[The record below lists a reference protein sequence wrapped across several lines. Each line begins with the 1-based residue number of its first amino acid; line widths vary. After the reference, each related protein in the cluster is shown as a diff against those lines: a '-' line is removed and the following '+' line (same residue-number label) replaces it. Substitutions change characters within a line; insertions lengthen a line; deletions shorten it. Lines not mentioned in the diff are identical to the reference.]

1 MENGGEDGGKQER
14 ETEGLPVEAEGAA
27 EGSGPVSQTHTEA
40 SGSETSP
47 LTHTHSAQDSS
58 TLPDPPPSSLHL
70 TLANSTTALI
80 SGERDERSMMM
91 QSEDEEEEDD
101 DKDLIVLDPEHPLM
115 KRFQSALEKHLTD
128 QLKRLDHE
136 FREKEAQEKAK
147 RSQKESLAVELHS
160 AQQGLAKMQAALEVR
175 RDASAQASAW
185 RRDAQ
190 EQLEDTRN
198 QYSTVAEQTS
208 KQRAEVSELQS
219 EEDKLAQ
226 NLLYMQDVT
235 SDLRSD
241 ITVMKNATRKAQSEK
256 LQAEQQKQK
265 QDLYVER
272 LVKQEEKLKEQINLY
287 EVQTLAQAEETQ
299 AAKDALAEA
308 QLGMDSLAVER
319 KQLLQQW
326 NSSLMET
333 NKRDEAFTAMQEALR
348 QANLQMRALDTEA
361 EGYKRLIVKE
371 QEQNELLTIRLN
383 RAQLNSATC
392 RKLITHSSSQ
402 QEALQVMYSTCSRT
416 LQETEKSLN
425 RVTAEYST
433 CQSELAVLRKRLAE
447 ALSVRLDL
455 EEKIMKKMQEQL
467 THDNAAKYSK
477 QLSNK
482 TASHQREREAQHSKL
497 ESELAAVTLEVN
509 QLTLRLEAL
518 AGLQADLEKEICHRH
533 QLLTARE
540 AEAAKYVI
548 AIERKQATI
557 NEYNKKIQQIVA
569 STGLEDLSPLEIQ
582 VSNLNEQLK
591 EVGAETKEKQR
602 ILLWQQGELVKLSQ
616 ERQAQNS
623 AVLTLHTQ
631 LTILQQKKIK
641 IESKVKQEQRGLA
654 ELERFSKSLRLDM
667 QKLQSLVNQNSQL
680 SQELQQSLILTEKSF
695 IHELKDAER
704 ESVGMQLHWEKLQEE
719 KERLL
724 NSLMEAERQILLWE
738 KKIQLVRETR
748 STVDTEVGKGDI
760 CTMKAEIHRMELRY
774 GKLSKQKEQLMR
786 EMEAAV
792 ARRESIVV
800 RIEAQGRSDRKQP
813 THSSLHH
820 TLQGLRRSIL
830 HTHKQAEECDGVIPE
845 LQYEKNSL
853 IESLREKQLHISAI
867 HNTCTSL
874 STKLQDLQET
884 REGNLTRL
892 LALQSRAKHLQ
903 AVKEGRY
910 SATASGEAALE
921 QAMQKQHERL
931 HSVSGI
937 LRRAMQDFPQQR
949 STLQKIHLVLSS
961 RRQREDSSST

>member
-1 MENGGEDGGKQER
+1 
-14 ETEGLPVEAEGAA
+14 
-27 EGSGPVSQTHTEA
+27 
-40 SGSETSP
+40 
-47 LTHTHSAQDSS
+47 
-58 TLPDPPPSSLHL
+58 
-70 TLANSTTALI
+70 
-80 SGERDERSMMM
+80 
-91 QSEDEEEEDD
+91 
-101 DKDLIVLDPEHPLM
+101 M

-392 RKLITHSSSQ
+392 RKLITHSNSQ

-425 RVTAEYST
+425 REYST

-447 ALSVRLDL
+447 ASSVRLDL

-482 TASHQREREAQHSKL
+482 TVSHQREREAQHSKL

-509 QLTLRLEAL
+509 QVTLRLEAL

-641 IESKVKQEQRGLA
+641 IESEYEQNQRGLA

-830 HTHKQAEECDGVIPE
+830 HTHKVGVTFT
-845 LQYEKNSL
+845 LTVYVYLSTD
-853 IESLREKQLHISAI
+853 KQLHISAI

-892 LALQSRAKHLQ
+892 VALQSRAKHLQ

>member
-1 MENGGEDGGKQER
+1 
-14 ETEGLPVEAEGAA
+14 
-27 EGSGPVSQTHTEA
+27 
-40 SGSETSP
+40 
-47 LTHTHSAQDSS
+47 
-58 TLPDPPPSSLHL
+58 
-70 TLANSTTALI
+70 
-80 SGERDERSMMM
+80 
-91 QSEDEEEEDD
+91 
-101 DKDLIVLDPEHPLM
+101 M

-392 RKLITHSSSQ
+392 RKLITHSNSQ

-425 RVTAEYST
+425 REYST

-447 ALSVRLDL
+447 ASSVRLDL

-482 TASHQREREAQHSKL
+482 TVSHQREREAQHSKL

-509 QLTLRLEAL
+509 QVTLHLEAL

-602 ILLWQQGELVKLSQ
+602 ILLWQQGEIVKLSQ

-641 IESKVKQEQRGLA
+641 IESEYEQNQRGLA

-695 IHELKDAER
+695 IHDHPLCMCVR
-704 ESVGMQLHWEKLQEE
+704 CC
-719 KERLL
+719 R
-724 NSLMEAERQILLWE
+724 RQILLWE

-892 LALQSRAKHLQ
+892 VALQSRAKHLQ

-931 HSVSGI
+931 HSVSQSPHA
-937 LRRAMQDFPQQR
+937 LFCRTHTF
-949 STLQKIHLVLSS
+949 
-961 RRQREDSSST
+961 